1 MGLIIWGSLCGVDY
15 VGLVGVYC
23 REVEVLCKFIFYA
36 RTNHDFAH
44 KKKSAQKAASYL
56 LILQPCQLT
65 IPREGTEHD
74 NGDTVEERISC
85 EGPPVQQENL

>member
-1 MGLIIWGSLCGVDY
+1 MKLRY
-15 VGLVGVYC
+15 
-23 REVEVLCKFIFYA
+23 
-36 RTNHDFAH
+36 FANLFSMPEQIMTLLT
-44 KKKSAQKAASYL
+44 KRNQPKRRPSYL